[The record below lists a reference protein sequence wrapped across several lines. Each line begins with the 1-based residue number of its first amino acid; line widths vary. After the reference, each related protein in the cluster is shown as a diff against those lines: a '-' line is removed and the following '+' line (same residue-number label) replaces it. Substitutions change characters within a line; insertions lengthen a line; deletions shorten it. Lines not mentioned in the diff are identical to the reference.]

1 VGNPAR
7 FDGYTGGGG
16 KEVLDGLMATG
27 DLGHFDQRGL
37 LFIDGREDDMIV
49 SGGENVYPAEVE
61 DVLNRHPD
69 LEEAVVVGVDDED
82 FGRALKAIVVLRSD
96 RSTSSEELKVYVA
109 EHLARYKVPRSFVF
123 VKELPRTATGK
134 VLKRALA

>member
-1 VGNPAR
+1 
-7 FDGYTGGGG
+7 
-16 KEVLDGLMATG
+16 MATG
-27 DLGHFDQRGL
+27 DLRHFDQRGL
-37 LFIDGREDDMIV
+37 LFIDGREDDMIG

-96 RSTSSEELKVYVA
+96 RSTSSEDLKAYVT
-109 EHLARYKVPRSFVF
+109 EHQARYKVPRTFVF
-123 VKELPRTATGK
+123 LEELPRTATGK
-134 VLKRALA
+134 VLKGALV